1 MPWLKGREPN
11 RMTARDDC
19 VQLIAERLVEIFTA
33 AHGRPPTDI
42 DELDTFIEMQVRR
55 RGRAGLTRPHGYA
68 LRQ

>member
-1 MPWLKGREPN
+1 V
-11 RMTARDDC
+11 AD
-19 VQLIAERLVEIFTA
+19 VLVKKFTA

>member
-1 MPWLKGREPN
+1 
-11 RMTARDDC
+11 MTGGDDS
-19 VQLIAERLVEIFTA
+19 VRPVAERIVEIFAA

-55 RGRAGLTRPHGYA
+55 HGRAGLTRPHGYA

>member
-1 MPWLKGREPN
+1 
-11 RMTARDDC
+11 MTGRDDS
-19 VQLIAERLVEIFTA
+19 VRPVAERIVEIFTA

-55 RGRAGLTRPHGYA
+55 LGRAGLTRPHGYA